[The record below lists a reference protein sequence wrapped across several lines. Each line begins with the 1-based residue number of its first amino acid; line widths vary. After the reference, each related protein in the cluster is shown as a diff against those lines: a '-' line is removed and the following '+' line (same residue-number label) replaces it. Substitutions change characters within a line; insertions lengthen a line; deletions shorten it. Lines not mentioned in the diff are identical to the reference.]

1 MIELTE
7 RAVEQFSN
15 KIRDSLLGKI
25 FRIKLKK
32 GGCNGYEYII
42 DYADSVQDDDTSIN
56 FDNFNI
62 IMDPES
68 MPYIEGSSLDYVTEG
83 LNSQFKFVNPNVVY
97 TCGCGVSVNFE

>member
-1 MIELTE
+1 MIELTD
-7 RAVEQFSN
+7 RAVEKFSN
-15 KIRDSLLGKI
+15 EATLARSPI

-42 DYADSVQDDDTSIN
+42 DYAESVQNDDTSID

-68 MPYIEGSSLDYVTEG
+68 MPYIEGSLLDYVTEG
-83 LNSQFKFVNPNVVY
+83 LNSQFKFINPNVVY
-97 TCGCGVSVNFE
+97 TCGCGISVNFE